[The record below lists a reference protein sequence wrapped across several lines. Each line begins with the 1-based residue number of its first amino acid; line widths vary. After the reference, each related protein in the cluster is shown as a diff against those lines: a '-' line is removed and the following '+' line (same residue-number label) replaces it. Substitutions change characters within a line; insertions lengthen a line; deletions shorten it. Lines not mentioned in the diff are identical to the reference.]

1 MRYASWGAENTSTTF
16 SSDAIFDLGAYPPG
30 MSTHSVGSVPINTK
44 GTTSEDR
51 NQNSSALSTVNCLL
65 NDTRINTGIEN
76 NAPKTIIANAALV
89 SRVRHGS
96 SLRTGVEAHPR

>member
-16 SSDAIFDLGAYPPG
+16 SSDVIFDVGAYSPG
-30 MSTHSVGSVPINTK
+30 MSTHSVGSVPRNTK

-51 NQNSSALSTVNCLL
+51 NQNSRALSIVNCLL
-65 NDTRINTGIEN
+65 KDTRTNIGIEN
-76 NAPKTIIANAALV
+76 NVPKTIIAKAALV

-96 SLRTGVEAHPR
+96 SLRTGVEALPH